1 MAFMALNNVGLNR
14 RIKIIPFVKEEAE
27 ESEESDV
34 ISKGDFRNLEDYDS
48 GDSNCGDSNCGG
60 SNCGGGSENQDQED
74 QEDQEDED
82 EDDPYF
88 EEYNAAHLQTPV
100 TPLPVTSWVRSPQM
114 FKNACEKVYQ
124 LWHYQLAAYI
134 VKNTYMPC
142 LVENPV
148 LISYIVSETMYGPL
162 IPRPPNAVML
172 ACKMHD
178 DEYFLRH
185 NIENPFDKIKREAAA
200 FKVKELVD
208 SDAKKKYKLI

>member
-48 GDSNCGDSNCGG
+48 GDCGDSNCGG
-60 SNCGGGSENQDQED
+60 DSENQDQD
-74 QEDQEDED
+74 QED

-88 EEYNAAHLQTPV
+88 EEYNAAHLQTV
-100 TPLPVTSWVRSPQM
+100 TPTLPPMPIMRVRSPQM
-114 FKNACEKVYQ
+114 FKDACEQVYQ
-124 LWHYQLAAYI
+124 KWRHQLAAYI
-134 VKNTYMPC
+134 VQNKHMPC
-142 LVENPV
+142 PVENPA
-148 LISYIVSETMYGPL
+148 LFGSYIVSETMYGPL

-200 FKVKELVD
+200 FKVKVLVVG
-208 SDAKKKYKLI
+208 DAQIEYQLL

>member
-1 MAFMALNNVGLNR
+1 MALNNVGLNR
-14 RIKIIPFVKEEAE
+14 RIKIIPFVKEEEEEEEARP

-48 GDSNCGDSNCGG
+48 GDCGDSEECGG
-60 SNCGGGSENQDQED
+60 DSENQDQD
-74 QEDQEDED
+74 QEDDND
-82 EDDPYF
+82 NEDDPYF

-100 TPLPVTSWVRSPQM
+100 TPLPPLPPVTPVTSWVR
-114 FKNACEKVYQ
+114 FKDACEKVY
-124 LWHYQLAAYI
+124 LMWHYQLAAYI
-134 VKNTYMPC
+134 VQNTYMPC
-142 LVENPV
+142 PVENPV

-200 FKVKELVD
+200 FKVKVLVVG
-208 SDAKKKYKLI
+208 DAQIEYQLL